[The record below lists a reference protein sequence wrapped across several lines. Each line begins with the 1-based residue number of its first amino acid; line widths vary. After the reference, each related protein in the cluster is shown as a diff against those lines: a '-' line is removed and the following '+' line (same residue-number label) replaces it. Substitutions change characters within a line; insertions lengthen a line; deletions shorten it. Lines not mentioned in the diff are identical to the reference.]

1 MLQFFYTAGFKCNS
15 FQIHYPMIA
24 SDWDFARSDLRSA
37 QVPSRSDR
45 TLLVG
50 ESFARQLLQKIS
62 KPTMQSQMK
71 VRKLF
76 NVAYVQLYLSSCC
89 CTAFVSNPTVCIG
102 ARRGV
107 SDCMMHLGSH
117 TAVSGL

>member
-1 MLQFFYTAGFKCNS
+1 
-15 FQIHYPMIA
+15 MIA

-71 VRKLF
+71 LTRQTWIGDQDELDIR
-76 NVAYVQLYLSSCC
+76 
-89 CTAFVSNPTVCIG
+89 AFE
-102 ARRGV
+102 
-107 SDCMMHLGSH
+107 DKD
-117 TAVSGL
+117 